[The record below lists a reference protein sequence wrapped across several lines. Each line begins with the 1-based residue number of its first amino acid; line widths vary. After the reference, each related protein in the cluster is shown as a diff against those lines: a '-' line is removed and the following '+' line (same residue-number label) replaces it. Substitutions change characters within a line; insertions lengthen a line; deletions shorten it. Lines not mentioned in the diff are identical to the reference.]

1 MAWRHLKNSEKISIR
16 KDKKKKGALQGQ
28 RSWRMNDLY
37 PFSIFLLLTETLSTP
52 WLGES
57 GTP

>member
-1 MAWRHLKNSEKISIR
+1 MEALKEFREDKYQ
-16 KDKKKKGALQGQ
+16 KGQKKKKGALQGQ